1 MPMLTNAVKGVDIVY
16 EEYSADLCECPK
28 KISALNYS
36 RNWSTGKDES
46 LKERGEIGPLFI
58 QLDLSIRLLGFELC

>member
-1 MPMLTNAVKGVDIVY
+1 MPMPTNAVKGVDIVY
-16 EEYSADLCECPK
+16 EGYSGGLYECPR

-58 QLDLSIRLLGFELC
+58 QLDLWIRFLVFELC